1 MHSWFRT
8 GICALT
14 MGAMLQF
21 PALAAGAEL
30 SFDRAGENAGV
41 TLTEVASERY
51 AAQVT
56 LSVTQT
62 KDIQFTGRA
71 ESYAMTVRADQGEIT
86 LYAADRNPL
95 SRADGRLEMGT
106 LKVSSGTEIT
116 KASRAVVLDR
126 SLERTE
132 WADLALEVKRDTAS
146 SSEDGSDG
154 ESSST
159 PKITVQGEGGQV
171 RAERG
176 GRVVITPDSGY
187 RIARILLN
195 GKEIQV
201 TNVLTGL
208 SGKDR
213 LVVYFEREETKP
225 STPSFTDVQ
234 PGDWYAGAVEFVVE
248 RGLFYGQSETQ
259 FAPQANMS
267 RAMLVTVL
275 YRLSGEKAPD
285 AAGVFTDVPADAWYS
300 EAVAWAYDRG
310 VAMGVLPGQFAPDQN
325 VTREQT
331 AALLSRFCA
340 VQGTPL
346 PEGTLDFTDQDEIG
360 SYARDAVASVQAAG
374 LMRGQ
379 GEGRFAPK
387 APITR
392 AEVAMLLMQ
401 YIQWSQPE
409 N

>member
-21 PALAAGAEL
+21 PALAAGVEL

-62 KDIQFTGRA
+62 KDIQFT
-71 ESYAMTVRADQGEIT
+71 
-86 LYAADRNPL
+86 
-95 SRADGRLEMGT
+95 GRLEMGT

-248 RGLFYGQSETQ
+248 RGLFYGQSETR

-374 LMRGQ
+374 LIRGQ